1 MPLELTIVTPEGTRY
16 QGAVDGV
23 VVPGTEGDFGVLAGH
38 ERFLAPVRIGELEV
52 RSANDPGRRWAAV
65 SGGFADVGAERVVL
79 LVDACEFAA
88 DIDEARAERARAR
101 AERELERLHAAREE
115 SIGFRLEEAALQ
127 RAIIRIQV
135 SKKKGMAA

>member
-1 MPLELTIVTPEGTRY
+1 MSLQLTIVTPEGTRY
-16 QGAVDGV
+16 EGPVESV
-23 VVPGTEGDFGVLAGH
+23 VVPGTEGDFGVLPGH

-52 RSANDPGRRWAAV
+52 RSSNDPSRRWAAV
-65 SGGFADVGAERVVL
+65 GGGFAEVGAERVVL
-79 LVDACEFAA
+79 LVDTCEFAP

-101 AERELERLHAAREE
+101 AEREVAHLRTAHDEA
-115 SIGFRLEEAALQ
+115 IGFRVEEAALQ